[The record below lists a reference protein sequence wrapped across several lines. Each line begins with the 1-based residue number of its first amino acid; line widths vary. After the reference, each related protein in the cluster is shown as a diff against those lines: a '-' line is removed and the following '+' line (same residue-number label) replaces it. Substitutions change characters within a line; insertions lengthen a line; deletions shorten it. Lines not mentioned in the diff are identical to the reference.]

1 MCCILA
7 GSRRHYQ
14 WLFSGVFPQRCAP
27 AVKKEE
33 WRTSGGHFSITRSS
47 TFYGV
52 SCKELLKNWLKNK
65 SLKNWESKLKPKVR
79 RTNNKIVFPSLSY
92 FVYGTI
98 YSFDNSQYH
107 SFLKMLCNTK
117 VPGKPNTMWKAV
129 QILRV
134 KILLKKI
141 VEMQEEN
148 FGLLHC
154 AYSWA
159 KIPSKVI
166 QG

>member
-14 WLFSGVFPQRCAP
+14 WFFSGVFPQRCAP

-33 WRTSGGHFSITRSS
+33 WRTSGGHFSITCSS
-47 TFYGV
+47 TFYGI
-52 SCKELLKNWLKNK
+52 SCTELLKNWLKNK

-134 KILLKKI
+134 KMLLKDCGNARRK
-141 VEMQEEN
+141 
-148 FGLLHC
+148 FWLTALC
-154 AYSWA
+154 
-159 KIPSKVI
+159 I
-166 QG
+166 QLG